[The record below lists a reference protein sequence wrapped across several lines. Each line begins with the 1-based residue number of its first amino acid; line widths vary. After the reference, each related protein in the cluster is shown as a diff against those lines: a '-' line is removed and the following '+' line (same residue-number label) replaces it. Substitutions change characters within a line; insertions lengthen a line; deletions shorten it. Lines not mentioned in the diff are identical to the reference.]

1 MSVNMYHLQKLV
13 FMTIHLRHV
22 ENGDDTEQAHKL
34 QHQVQ
39 IVQWI
44 ALGGCSSDLWRYCQ
58 HKVHH
63 EEPER
68 HQWYKVVELVWAV
81 HTQAQRDSHEVQPK
95 QNLS

>member
-1 MSVNMYHLQKLV
+1 
-13 FMTIHLRHV
+13 
-22 ENGDDTEQAHKL
+22 
-34 QHQVQ
+34 
-39 IVQWI
+39 
-44 ALGGCSSDLWRYCQ
+44 LWRYCQ